1 MKHTLRTFAL
11 GLLTA
16 TLVIGYQYYLEDE
29 EPEVIETDM
38 SEQEMINA
46 LETAGYYIAESEPN
60 LQEDIAS
67 EDDQVE
73 EDEEDN
79 ETNEDT
85 NANDESNHFILTI
98 ESGMT
103 ISQVADYLIVASLID
118 SRSEFTDYLSEHG
131 YGNNIQVGQFEL
143 SRDMTLEEV
152 VETIASQRN

>member
-16 TLVIGYQYYLEDE
+16 TLVIGYQYYLEDD
-29 EPEVIETDM
+29 EPEVIEVDM
-38 SEQEMINA
+38 SEQEMIDA
-46 LETAGYYIAESEPN
+46 LETAGYYIADSEPIV
-60 LQEDIAS
+60 QEDIAP

-73 EDEEDN
+73 EDN
-79 ETNEDT
+79 ETDEDT

-103 ISQVADYLIVASLID
+103 ISQVADYLIVANLID